1 MGRAYSTYE
10 RRNKY
15 KIVVE
20 NHMGWSCLTVIGI
33 DGRIILKCI
42 LKKYGV
48 RLCIRY
54 MCLT

>member
-1 MGRAYSTYE
+1 MGRAYSTHE

-15 KIVVE
+15 IIIME
-20 NHMGWSCLTVIGI
+20 NHMGKSCLIDI

-48 RLCIRY
+48 RLYTGY